1 MQMYRISSDWKVGE
15 ITCHI
20 AGILK
25 PGNGLAGIRHFGMIE
40 TPRRTHVQFQH
51 LACISFMVNALTY
64 RIFLIWSSRISSE
77 NLPSV
82 NSFTLK

>member
-25 PGNGLAGIRHFGMIE
+25 PGSGLAGIRHFGTLE
-40 TPRRTHVQFQH
+40 TDIPSLVLQDLIRE
-51 LACISFMVNALTY
+51 LT
-64 RIFLIWSSRISSE
+64 
-77 NLPSV
+77 
-82 NSFTLK
+82 KC

>member
-25 PGNGLAGIRHFGMIE
+25 PGSGLAGIRHFGTLE
-40 TPRRTHVQFQH
+40 TDIPSLVLQD
-51 LACISFMVNALTY
+51 
-64 RIFLIWSSRISSE
+64 LI
-77 NLPSV
+77 
-82 NSFTLK
+82 